1 MPLGLAALWTWLVDI
16 EPPVR
21 LPPAV
26 TVPLDALVDSGA
38 RLCVYVEQGEGIFE
52 PRNVE
57 TGRRFDERVE
67 ILQGVQPE
75 QSSPNLVVAFPH
87 RLRDAADGNTIG
99 LETIRVYVEI
109 IMPHAASF
117 TWRRGRLG
125 RICRQ
130 VAA

>member
-16 EPPVR
+16 ELPVR

-38 RLCVYVEQGEGIFE
+38 RLCVYFEQGEGIFE
-52 PRNVE
+52 SRNVE

-75 QSSPNLVVAFPH
+75 QPRGCLPAP
-87 RLRDAADGNTIG
+87 
-99 LETIRVYVEI
+99 
-109 IMPHAASF
+109 PP
-117 TWRRGRLG
+117 RRGGWEYHRPGDDSGL
-125 RICRQ
+125 R
-130 VAA
+130 

>member
-16 EPPVR
+16 ELPVR

-38 RLCVYVEQGEGIFE
+38 RLCVYFEQGEGIFE
-52 PRNVE
+52 SRNVE

-75 QSSPNLVVAFPH
+75 QPPPTSWLPS
-87 RLRDAADGNTIG
+87 RT
-99 LETIRVYVEI
+99 
-109 IMPHAASF
+109 ASA
-117 TWRRGRLG
+117 TRRMG
-125 RICRQ
+125 IP
-130 VAA
+130 